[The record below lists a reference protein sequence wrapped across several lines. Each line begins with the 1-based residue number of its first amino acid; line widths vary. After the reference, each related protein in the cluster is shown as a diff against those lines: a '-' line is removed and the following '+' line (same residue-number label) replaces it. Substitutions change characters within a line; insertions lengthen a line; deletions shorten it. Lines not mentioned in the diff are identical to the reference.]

1 MAAKDVTLYYFPSSY
16 FSLKALL
23 ALYEKNIPFKKRIV
37 NMFASE
43 QNENWYLK
51 MNRNGE
57 VPVLE
62 LDGEYIAESEVII
75 DVIDHTFTSGSILV
89 PDLETKRGQEVR
101 EFRMLLDNIPI
112 GIVTFGVLANRQFC
126 IEDITSPLFG
136 FDRKRTEQYMQGSYN
151 KLLQKKKSCPPEL
164 IPVIERKIELNRK
177 RYESILSESEVAKAL
192 DELEQDF
199 DKLAARLEQSKR
211 DAEDAQEYWL
221 IGTSFTAAD
230 ITATILMFRLRLIG
244 VAPRYLSSEKR
255 PIVHE
260 YYNRIMKRPSIQ
272 EIVDINNSTSSYVY
286 KQTVKFY
293 GKKALKIGLVLGLVA
308 IGYAGYRE
316 YSKIHRGLAKA

>member
-136 FDRKRTEQYMQGSYN
+136 FDRKRTGE
-151 KLLQKKKSCPPEL
+151 C
-164 IPVIERKIELNRK
+164 
-177 RYESILSESEVAKAL
+177 ESEVAKAL